1 MNRIDSR
8 PNECVWQCV
17 KWIQLDGW
25 AQMEDGWE
33 TAHVIRTKNEPS
45 SYTSRTF
52 PRTKS
57 AFVLICFDMSL
68 PRQETKK
75 IRLTSAHKYTHDGH
89 RQVNKSWQSAAIG
102 RISSYDDSSGV
113 AWQKNK
119 SHTCN
124 KTDIFSCNANKKKS
138 VKRSFRDTKITPPKN
153 TRKKEQ
159 NQHIANKTE
168 KPINSF
174 RTNCIFLDLF
184 YFSPLTT
191 PTCVHIP

>member
-102 RISSYDDSSGV
+102 RVSSYDDSSGV
-113 AWQKNK
+113 AWQKK
-119 SHTCN
+119 IKVIRAIKRTFFHAMQT
-124 KTDIFSCNANKKKS
+124 KKN
-138 VKRSFRDTKITPPKN
+138 RL
-153 TRKKEQ
+153 KEASETQ
-159 NQHIANKTE
+159 K
-168 KPINSF
+168 
-174 RTNCIFLDLF
+174 
-184 YFSPLTT
+184 
-191 PTCVHIP
+191 